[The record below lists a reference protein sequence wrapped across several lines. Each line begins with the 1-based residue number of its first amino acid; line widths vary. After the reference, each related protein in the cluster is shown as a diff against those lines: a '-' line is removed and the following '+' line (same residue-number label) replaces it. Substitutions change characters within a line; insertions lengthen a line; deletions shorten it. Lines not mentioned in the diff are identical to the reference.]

1 MHHAKHVAADRARAG
16 AGRSASGPERRSPW
30 RWARLSAVFTVFMV
44 MFLPTV
50 ASAAPSAPVTF
61 TGTIT
66 VSGEPTG
73 NGANGGITN
82 TGSWT
87 ASGAVTGSF
96 AVSEPTTFGG
106 AALHYDGTLTGSQ
119 GTLTIRVN
127 ARFVGADAT
136 HVYVS
141 GVWSILSGT
150 GAYANLAGNGDY
162 SGTIDRTVT
171 PKVVTESLTGY
182 AGDGS

>member
-1 MHHAKHVAADRARAG
+1 MHFAKLAADRASAA
-16 AGRSASGPERRSPW
+16 AGRHARGPERGSPL
-30 RWARLSAVFTVFMV
+30 RWAAIPAVVTAFMV
-44 MFLPTV
+44 MFLPAA

-66 VSGEPTG
+66 VSAEPTG

-96 AVSEPTTFGG
+96 AISEPTTFGG
-106 AALHYDGTLTGSQ
+106 AAIHYDGTLTGSY
-119 GTLTIRVN
+119 GTITIRVN
-127 ARFVGADAT
+127 ARFVAADAS

-150 GAYANLAGNGDY
+150 GAYANLAGQGDY

-182 AGDGS
+182 AEDGS